1 MGNNMSDKITINGRE
16 YEPPINSPQLK
27 NLQKQLQEFTST
39 PEYKNYT
46 ANKMAEDIS
55 KYIKQSTFEMP
66 SFPTPEDRLRFL
78 TEKLDIT
85 NSELKTQTESMQK
98 IQYENMKLNAQID
111 VLNKTLDSNREEL
124 YELQKANGE
133 LKAVN
138 TNLENSNRHYWRN
151 TGLISFSVAIISF
164 ILGLYSTEVKSLLV
178 SILHLMQ

>member
-1 MGNNMSDKITINGRE
+1 MSDKIIINGRE
-16 YEPPINSPQLK
+16 YESPINSPQLK
-27 NLQKQLQEFTST
+27 NLQKQLQELTST

-55 KYIKQSTFEMP
+55 KYIKQSTFKMP
-66 SFPTPEDRLRFL
+66 NIPTPEDRLRFL

-111 VLNKTLDSNREEL
+111 VLNKTLDSNIEEL
-124 YELQKANGE
+124 HELQKANGE

-138 TNLENSNRHYWRN
+138 ANLENSNRHYWRN
-151 TGLISFSVAIISF
+151 TLLISFGVALVFF
-164 ILGLYSTEVKSLLV
+164 ILGLIIPTL
-178 SILHLMQ
+178 

>member
-1 MGNNMSDKITINGRE
+1 MSDKITINGRE
-16 YEPPINSPQLK
+16 YESPINSPQLK

-55 KYIKQSTFEMP
+55 KYIKQSTFEMQ
-66 SFPTPEDRLRFL
+66 SIPTPEDRLRFL

-151 TGLISFSVAIISF
+151 TGLISFGAAIISF

>member
-1 MGNNMSDKITINGRE
+1 MSDKITINGCE
-16 YEPPINSPQLK
+16 YESPINSPQLK

-66 SFPTPEDRLRFL
+66 SIPTPEDRLRFL

-151 TGLISFSVAIISF
+151 TGLISFGVALVFF
-164 ILGLYSTEVKSLLV
+164 ILGLVIPTL
-178 SILHLMQ
+178 

>member
-1 MGNNMSDKITINGRE
+1 M
-16 YEPPINSPQLK
+16 YVINS
-27 NLQKQLQEFTST
+27 
-39 PEYKNYT
+39 
-46 ANKMAEDIS
+46 DG

-66 SFPTPEDRLRFL
+66 SIPTPEDRLRFL

-151 TGLISFSVAIISF
+151 TGLISFGVAIISF

>member
-1 MGNNMSDKITINGRE
+1 MYVFNTYIHIICAIH
-16 YEPPINSPQLK
+16 P
-27 NLQKQLQEFTST
+27 T
-39 PEYKNYT
+39 PKGVGFSH
-46 ANKMAEDIS
+46 IS
-55 KYIKQSTFEMP
+55 CKYIKQSTFEMP
-66 SFPTPEDRLRFL
+66 SIPTPEDRLRFL

-138 TNLENSNRHYWRN
+138 TNIENSNRHYWRN
-151 TGLISFSVAIISF
+151 TGLISFGVAIISF